1 MMIEAILKLKKKKK
15 KRKKKKMYSTTKK
28 NKTISLDLILNNSSH
43 ASYEFVTNFLKFE
56 TCESHLYT

>member
-1 MMIEAILKLKKKKK
+1 MTIEAILKLKKKKK
-15 KRKKKKMYSTTKK
+15 KEEDVFNNKK

-56 TCESHLYT
+56 TRESHLYT